1 MPGTT
6 RKASTSTLSCASQ
19 ARSKSLRSA
28 QRKKTDHTGWIKS
41 NRVQSD
47 AELQKEIQE
56 RFTKLGGVGIVSP
69 QKAKDLCRNT
79 TIFFSKDESAG
90 VRGACHKKCKRWKA
104 LPCHGHHGKRAAS
117 AVFDYAMADR
127 GTWHGKRLR
136 PCG

>member
-69 QKAKDLCRNT
+69 QKAVHLCGNT
-79 TIFFSKDESAG
+79 TTFFSKNESAG
-90 VRGACHKKCKRWKA
+90 VRGVNNEKCKRWKA
-104 LPCHGHHGKRAAS
+104 LPCHVRGGKR
-117 AVFDYAMADR
+117 FREM
-127 GTWHGKRLR
+127 
-136 PCG
+136 